1 MTIDPAP
8 TSTCPNVFLLGLPSI
23 AYDHLHHPDE
33 AHRSKGQ
40 ARTHTKG
47 VHRAKAHRREPYS
60 WLGAGALTLG
70 LGAALASASAIAH
83 ADGTHTGGAPSSST
97 SSAGTSSSGTASGTG
112 SGSSGSSTGAETP
125 IHKHA
130 PPPATVSSSGGNLPT
145 TTTTTGTS
153 SAPSASSP
161 TAPASQGSTASTA
174 SASTAHPQVAAEQG
188 SRPNTAT
195 GSSAPTAPPPTS
207 LVSTSGAA
215 QPTSSVHTDAAP
227 AATAPT
233 AAHTALTTTTS
244 PVASATVS
252 TPAVTVTPSDP
263 APESPIAT
271 ILALPGRIANVVLEL
286 FGIQEASG
294 TTPTPISPAP
304 LIQLALAAF
313 REIEKIAGLDTP
325 VAQPAVPSETFTG
338 SLTTPTPTVA
348 QLLDASEAADGL
360 GTTPG
365 GGLTPFTVKGVPVTH
380 TNDLT
385 GTYAQVWVTPQ
396 NQIVIAYQGTTGG
409 TNVLFN
415 PLIAVTQV
423 VADVTGTL
431 ADIQGTGAN
440 PTPAIESDALSF
452 AKQVEA
458 EAAAQGYSPNNI
470 FVTGHSLGAT
480 QAEYV
485 AQQTGLAGIGF
496 ESPGLPTTVA
506 GNGADSLFVN
516 TATYGDWVAYFATD
530 LPGEQPFAPA
540 YVPGGGSVPHYGP
553 IVLLGAPSS
562 QYQLTDA
569 AALWGTGPI
578 GDLIFLATGLVE
590 FLEYHWPGVQAY
602 SLGVNPEPDVLP
614 GVGDDSGPVYDFAD
628 LTIPEFLQ
636 SASADGI
643 LVEP

>member
-1 MTIDPAP
+1 MGMSIRPRTG
-8 TSTCPNVFLLGLPSI
+8 NVGTFWPRSDRAAFTGTRCARCGGLAVAI
-23 AYDHLHHPDE
+23 
-33 AHRSKGQ
+33 
-40 ARTHTKG
+40 
-47 VHRAKAHRREPYS
+47 
-60 WLGAGALTLG
+60 G
-70 LGAALASASAIAH
+70 LGVATATGHGVAWADTAGRDSTGGLVSHSGSRSATGTGASAA
-83 ADGTHTGGAPSSST
+83 GSST
-97 SSAGTSSSGTASGTG
+97 P
-112 SGSSGSSTGAETP
+112 SSGSTGAAAGSA
-125 IHKHA
+125 A
-130 PPPATVSSSGGNLPT
+130 PQQGSPTTDATVSAL
-145 TTTTTGTS
+145 
-153 SAPSASSP
+153 
-161 TAPASQGSTASTA
+161 
-174 SASTAHPQVAAEQG
+174 ASTAHPQVAAERRF
-188 SRPNTAT
+188 RPNAAT

-207 LVSTSGAA
+207 RVSTSGVV
-215 QPTSSVHTDAAP
+215 QPASSVHIDVAP
-227 AATAPT
+227 TATVPT

-244 PVASATVS
+244 PVAATTVS

-313 REIEKIAGLDTP
+313 REIEKITGLDTP

-365 GGLTPFTVKGVPVTH
+365 GGLTPFTVKGVPVTY

-409 TNVLFN
+409 TNLLFN

-423 VADVTGTL
+423 VADVAGTL

-506 GNGADSLFVN
+506 GNGANSLFVN
-516 TATYGDWVAYFATD
+516 TAVYGDWVAYFTSD

-553 IVLLGAPSS
+553 IVLLGDPSS

-569 AALWGTGPI
+569 AALWGTGLV

-590 FLEYHWPGVQAY
+590 FFEYHWPGVQAY

>member
-1 MTIDPAP
+1 MFIRPRTGNVGTFWPRSGRTA
-8 TSTCPNVFLLGLPSI
+8 STGMRCARCGGFAVAIGLGVAAATGHGMAWADTAGRDSTGGLVS
-23 AYDHLHHPDE
+23 HSGS
-33 AHRSKGQ
+33 RSATGTG
-40 ARTHTKG
+40 A
-47 VHRAKAHRREPYS
+47 S
-60 WLGAGALTLG
+60 AGASNT
-70 LGAALASASAIAH
+70 
-83 ADGTHTGGAPSSST
+83 P
-97 SSAGTSSSGTASGTG
+97 
-112 SGSSGSSTGAETP
+112 SSGSTGAVAGSA
-125 IHKHA
+125 A
-130 PPPATVSSSGGNLPT
+130 PQQGSPTTDATVP
-145 TTTTTGTS
+145 
-153 SAPSASSP
+153 
-161 TAPASQGSTASTA
+161 A
-174 SASTAHPQVAAEQG
+174 SASTAHPHVAAERRF
-188 SRPNTAT
+188 RPNAAT
-195 GSSAPTAPPPTS
+195 GSSAPTAPPATS
-207 LVSTSGAA
+207 RVSTSGVV
-215 QPTSSVHTDAAP
+215 QPASSLHTDAAP
-227 AATAPT
+227 TATLPT
-233 AAHTALTTTTS
+233 AVHTALITTTS
-244 PVASATVS
+244 PVATATVS

-294 TTPTPISPAP
+294 TTPTPISPGP

-313 REIEKIAGLDTP
+313 REIEKITGLDTP
-325 VAQPAVPSETFTG
+325 VAQPAVPTETFTG

-365 GGLTPFTVKGVPVTH
+365 GGLTPFTVKGVPVIY

-409 TNVLFN
+409 TNFLFN

-431 ADIQGTGAN
+431 ADIAGTGAN
-440 PTPAIESDALSF
+440 PTPAIETDALSF

-458 EAAAQGYSPNNI
+458 EAATQGYSTNNI

-516 TATYGDWVAYFATD
+516 TAVYGDWVAYFASD

-540 YVPGGGSVPHYGP
+540 YVPGGGIVPHYGP
-553 IVLLGAPSS
+553 VVLLGAPSS

-578 GDLIFLATGLVE
+578 GDLIFLATALVE
-590 FLEYHWPGVQAY
+590 FFEYHWPGVQAY
-602 SLGVNPEPDVLP
+602 NLGVNPEPDVLP

>member
-1 MTIDPAP
+1 M
-8 TSTCPNVFLLGLPSI
+8 LLPPRPPHCCAHG
-23 AYDHLHHPDE
+23 AHDDHL
-33 AHRSKGQ
+33 
-40 ARTHTKG
+40 ARGH
-47 VHRAKAHRREPYS
+47 A
-60 WLGAGALTLG
+60 TL
-70 LGAALASASAIAH
+70 
-83 ADGTHTGGAPSSST
+83 
-97 SSAGTSSSGTASGTG
+97 
-112 SGSSGSSTGAETP
+112 
-125 IHKHA
+125 
-130 PPPATVSSSGGNLPT
+130 
-145 TTTTTGTS
+145 
-153 SAPSASSP
+153 
-161 TAPASQGSTASTA
+161 
-174 SASTAHPQVAAEQG
+174 
-188 SRPNTAT
+188 
-195 GSSAPTAPPPTS
+195 
-207 LVSTSGAA
+207 
-215 QPTSSVHTDAAP
+215 
-227 AATAPT
+227 
-233 AAHTALTTTTS
+233 
-244 PVASATVS
+244 S
-252 TPAVTVTPSDP
+252 TPLSPVTPSHRAASFADRHDP
-263 APESPIAT
+263 GSAGVS
-271 ILALPGRIANVVLEL
+271 IANVVLEL
-286 FGIQEASG
+286 FGAQEASG
-294 TTPTPISPAP
+294 TTSSPISPAP
-304 LIQLALAAF
+304 SISW
-313 REIEKIAGLDTP
+313 RSPHSGKSRRSHDWTR
-325 VAQPAVPSETFTG
+325 PSRNLECPTETFNG
-338 SLTTPTPTVA
+338 SLSTPTPTVA

-365 GGLTPFTVKGVPVTH
+365 GGLTPFTVKGVPVTY

-409 TNVLFN
+409 TNLLVN

-431 ADIQGTGAN
+431 ADIAGTGAN
-440 PTPAIESDALSF
+440 PTPAIETDALSF

-516 TATYGDWVAYFATD
+516 TATYGDWVAYFASD

-540 YVPGGGSVPHYGP
+540 YVPGGGSLPHYGP

-569 AALWGTGPI
+569 AALWGTGPL